1 MALPEG
7 SVLAKTSLCLSCA
20 LRQRGKNIMAVSPL
34 QSIAHAFEADFIIN
48 FLIENLEGSVT
59 LILTDKNGSKIRR
72 IITAEQLADP
82 AKVQRVIDTIRFGMA
97 IDAGQGISVMKAL
110 SEPANDQVVAPL
122 LGRHDEAS
130 DGTA

>member
-1 MALPEG
+1 MVFERYVKAVRK
-7 SVLAKTSLCLSCA
+7 S
-20 LRQRGKNIMAVSPL
+20 IMAMSPL
-34 QSIAHAFEADFIIN
+34 QSIAQAFEADFSIN

-59 LILTDKNGSKIRR
+59 LVLTDQKGSKIRR

-82 AKVQRVIDTIRFGMA
+82 ARVQRVIDTIRFGLA

-110 SEPANDQVVAPL
+110 SEPANDQTLTPSI
-122 LGRHDEAS
+122 GRQGAAS